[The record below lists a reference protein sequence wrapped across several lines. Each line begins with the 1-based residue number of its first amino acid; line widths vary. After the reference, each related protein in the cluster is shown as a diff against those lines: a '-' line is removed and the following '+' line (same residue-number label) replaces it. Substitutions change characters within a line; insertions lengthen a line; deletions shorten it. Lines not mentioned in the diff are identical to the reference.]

1 MSSERE
7 LPGLSLMALTS
18 FIDREKKVGETSI
31 TPMDDFWEIDE
42 ELVLDPP
49 GDSNYELTI
58 DEFFNATHCVTFN
71 GHTGP
76 VHAHSYRLRVRCFSR
91 MLSAENQ
98 VVVGY
103 HVLIERIVSLVGA
116 YNGNLLNDLP
126 PFRKLQPTTENLV
139 GVIFLQLERMLKDL
153 PIVLESITL
162 WEAPTKAITYH
173 RKGPASAEDTPP
185 AW

>member
-1 MSSERE
+1 MMFTRTVE
-7 LPGLSLMALTS
+7 
-18 FIDREKKVGETSI
+18 REKKSSEFPSTL
-31 TPMDDFWEIDE
+31 PEDFWEIDE
-42 ELVLDPP
+42 DLVLDPP

-91 MLSAENQ
+91 MLSAKNQ

-126 PFRKLQPTTENLV
+126 PFQKLQPTTENLV

-153 PIVLESITL
+153 PIILESITL

-173 RKGPASAEDTPP
+173 RKGRAAAEDTPP